1 MIPTMDALPGL
12 RTILQV
18 SLFCFS
24 LQIFVFSLFETIS
37 YGRIL
42 YNVEG
47 ILHDETLA
55 IRINIFILAS
65 RVIKWRRLELRKG
78 F

>member
-1 MIPTMDALPGL
+1 MIPTMNALTGL
-12 RTILQV
+12 RIILQV

-24 LQIFVFSLFETIS
+24 LQIYVFSLFERIS

-65 RVIKWRRLELRKG
+65 RVIKWRRLELREG

>member
-1 MIPTMDALPGL
+1 MFPTMDALTGL

-24 LQIFVFSLFETIS
+24 LQIVVFSLFETIS

-55 IRINIFILAS
+55 IRINIFILAR

>member
-24 LQIFVFSLFETIS
+24 LQIVVFSLFETIS

-47 ILHDETLA
+47 ILHDEILA